1 MKNIPLLVLLTL
13 LTAPCTYAAFP
24 PEFKAEYTLNKF
36 GLDAAQAD
44 ISLKKQ
50 KDGSWLYLSQTKT
63 RGIVSIFR
71 SDKITEK
78 SVLRIIDGLI
88 KPVDYQYNHKGG
100 GKNRNRTIH
109 FNWRTGTAESNISG
123 TQSRLAIPADTIE
136 NFSLQLRLMN
146 DLQQGKRVLI
156 YNIINKGKL
165 KRYNFE
171 ILGNEKV
178 KTPSGEFNAIKFR
191 RTRKNSKRS
200 TIMWAAPELH
210 FLPVKIQH
218 IEKDGATF
226 YMLLSNVSG
235 PITNGKSYSDT
246 RGNEE
251 E

>member
-13 LTAPCTYAAFP
+13 FIIPCTYAAFP

-36 GLDAAQAD
+36 GLDAARAD

-63 RGIVSIFR
+63 QGIISIFR
-71 SDKITEK
+71 SDKIMEK
-78 SVLRIIDGLI
+78 SVLKIIDGLI
-88 KPVDYQYNHKGG
+88 KPVDYQYSHKGG
-100 GKNRNRTIH
+100 KKNRNRIIH
-109 FNWRTGTAESNISG
+109 FDWETGTAESNTSG
-123 TQSRLAIPADTIE
+123 TQTRLAIPADTIE

-146 DLQQGKRVLI
+146 DLQQGKRELA

-178 KTPSGEFNAIKFR
+178 KTPSGEFNTLKFK

-246 RGNEE
+246 QVNDEE
-251 E
+251 